1 MDQDLSGGRNAS
13 DPFIASQG
21 RRRPC
26 LKGMF
31 VLDYSKKLV

>member
-1 MDQDLSGGRNAS
+1 MNQDLSGGRNAS

-21 RRRPC
+21 RRPC